1 MRIAVDAMG
10 GDHAP
15 AVVIE
20 GLTAALYEF
29 PEYELTV
36 VGHLGK
42 LSYYLEKYGIDDHP
56 RLRKVHA
63 EEVVEMGDLS
73 TVALRS
79 KRNSSITTCAKL
91 LRDKEVDAVFSAGNT
106 GAAVASTT
114 VLVRMLPGVDRPAI
128 AASMPTTSGRFVLLD
143 AGATTDCKPMHLVEF
158 AIMGEAYAKYL
169 FGIDNP
175 AVGLLSVGGEDVKGN
190 DLTKATF
197 KLLSELPMNFAGNVE
212 GDTIFEGS
220 VDVVVCDGFIGNV
233 LLKGAEGLAKATM
246 HWMKDVFSK
255 NAFRMTGA
263 MLAKNAFREL
273 KEFGDAEEL
282 GGAPLLGL
290 NGMCIIGHGASSP
303 RAIRNGIRVA
313 GEVVRFGINDKITE
327 RVAEAHRIL
336 NRRGSISG
344 QKAVH
349 IASDVTADT
358 NVEVN

>member
-20 GLTAALYEF
+20 GLTAALYDF

-63 EEVVEMGDLS
+63 EEVVEMGDFS
-73 TVALRS
+73 TVALRA
-79 KRNSSITTCAKL
+79 KRNSSVTVCAGL
-91 LRDKEVDAVFSAGNT
+91 LRDKAVDAMFSAGNT

-114 VLVRMLPGVDRPAI
+114 VFVRMLPGIDRPAI
-128 AASMPTTSGRFVLLD
+128 VASLPTTSGRFILVD
-143 AGATTDCKPMHLVEF
+143 AGANTDCKPMHLVEF
-158 AIMGEAYAKYL
+158 AIMGVAYAKYL
-169 FGIDNP
+169 FGVDEP
-175 AVGLLSVGGEDVKGN
+175 TVGLLNVGGEEIKGN

-197 KLLSELPMNFAGNVE
+197 KLLSKLPINFIGNVE
-212 GDTIFEGS
+212 GDNIYEGV
-220 VDVVVCDGFIGNV
+220 VDVVVCDGFIGNIM
-233 LLKGAEGLAKATM
+233 LKGAEGLAKATM

-273 KEFGDAEEL
+273 KEFGDADEM
-282 GGAPLLGL
+282 GGAPLLGV
-290 NGMCIIGHGASSP
+290 NGMCIIGHGSSNP
-303 RAIRNGIRVA
+303 RAIRNGIKVA
-313 GEVVRFGINDKITE
+313 GEVVQFGINDIITE
-327 RVAEAHRIL
+327 SVAEAHQIL
-336 NRRGSISG
+336 TKPGNISG
-344 QKAVH
+344 QK
-349 IASDVTADT
+349 DVDIPPDATADK
-358 NVEVN
+358 NGEVD